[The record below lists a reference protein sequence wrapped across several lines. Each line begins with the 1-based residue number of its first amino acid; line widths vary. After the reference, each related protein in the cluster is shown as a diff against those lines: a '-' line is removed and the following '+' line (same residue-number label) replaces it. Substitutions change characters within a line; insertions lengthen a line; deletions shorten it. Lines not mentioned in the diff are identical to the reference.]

1 MPTDPLTLARD
12 RAQENLFWRHLEVN
26 VEDAGEGWVKLRV
39 PVQDG
44 LRDAV
49 GAPVRGGVLS
59 ALVDMAVGGA
69 VGTTHEGPGGGVGQS
84 TLDLNVSFLAAAGD
98 GDLFAEGRL
107 LRRGR
112 TIAFGEARISDA
124 SGRLV
129 AVGRATYM
137 LLTSSRRWPAPSTT
151 WAFRGPGWG
160 RTSSRRRRGSSSS
173 SSSAPATTAS
183 IWPPPRTRVCPS
195 PTTAAPIPWRWPST
209 P

>member
-39 PVQDG
+39 PVKDG
-44 LRDAV
+44 LRNAV
-49 GAPVRGGVLS
+49 GAPVHGGVLS
-59 ALVDMAVGGA
+59 ALVDMVVGGA

-137 LLTSSRRWPAPSTT
+137 LLTTKP
-151 WAFRGPGWG
+151 
-160 RTSSRRRRGSSSS
+160 
-173 SSSAPATTAS
+173 
-183 IWPPPRTRVCPS
+183 
-195 PTTAAPIPWRWPST
+195 
-209 P
+209 

>member
-39 PVQDG
+39 PVKDG
-44 LRDAV
+44 LR
-49 GAPVRGGVLS
+49 
-59 ALVDMAVGGA
+59 MAVGGP

-129 AVGRATYM
+129 AVGRATYI
-137 LLTSSRRWPAPSTT
+137 LLTSKP
-151 WAFRGPGWG
+151 
-160 RTSSRRRRGSSSS
+160 
-173 SSSAPATTAS
+173 
-183 IWPPPRTRVCPS
+183 
-195 PTTAAPIPWRWPST
+195 
-209 P
+209 